1 MENWWKKLNKP
12 KEQTVLAGLKVLYHF
27 PVRNDEFSPV
37 KALALGL
44 LAASF
49 YGFINYWLTLF
60 LDETKDSALTIGL
73 IGFISGFLLSLIF
86 DRWKV
91 GFALGELIEPT
102 IQMAVFVIAW
112 TLIG

>member
-1 MENWWKKLNKP
+1 MKPNKP
-12 KEQTVLAGLKVLYHF
+12 KEQPFLAGLKTLYHL

-37 KALALGL
+37 RALVLGF

-49 YGFINYWLTLF
+49 YGFVFYWLTLF
-60 LDETKDSALTIGL
+60 IDGTKDSALTIGI

-102 IQMAVFVIAW
+102 IQMAVFMIAW
-112 TLIG
+112 ALIG